1 MMERCG
7 VPAAGLSHPAHTG
20 GVFAPPLLL
29 LWWVRKVHEI
39 SKTMGS

>member
-20 GVFAPPLLL
+20 GVFAPP
-29 LWWVRKVHEI
+29 VVGEK
-39 SKTMGS
+39 GA